1 MSAPPSAS
9 SADFASGNN
18 PSHCDSLHS
27 GCRLPPL
34 LGELKAGLPP
44 NLPLPGHYAGGEQRV
59 PPPILKNTTLDF
71 CGALPTNSQ
80 GDLQVP
86 IAYMNNPSDT
96 YNKVS
101 TAKLGPKTILIFGK
115 KKWKVKITVK
125 GLVCTKEIRVQQ
137 RSPTESNG
145 GVRRSPTEESD
156 GVQRR
161 SPTESNGVVRRSPT
175 EDSDGVQWRSP
186 TESKGG
192 VGRSPMEEGSVGV
205 ERRRGPTESNGGV
218 GRSPKEES
226 DGFQGR
232 SPSESNGEVRR
243 SPTEESDCVQRRSR
257 TESNGGVRRS
267 PTEES
272 DGVQRR
278 SPTESNGGVRP
289 SPTEESDRVQLFHYS
304 RE

>member
-1 MSAPPSAS
+1 MSYIPLPIWWVSLPPMSAPPSAS

-59 PPPILKNTTLDF
+59 PAPILKNTTLDF

-86 IAYMNNPSDT
+86 IAYINNPSDT

-101 TAKLGPKTILIFGK
+101 TAKLGPKTILIFGE
-115 KKWKVKITVK
+115 KKWKVKITEK
-125 GLVCTKEIRVQQ
+125 GLVCTKEISVQQ
-137 RSPTESNG
+137 RSPTESN
-145 GVRRSPTEESD
+145 R
-156 GVQRR
+156 
-161 SPTESNGVVRRSPT
+161 
-175 EDSDGVQWRSP
+175 
-186 TESKGG
+186 
-192 VGRSPMEEGSVGV
+192 
-205 ERRRGPTESNGGV
+205 
-218 GRSPKEES
+218 
-226 DGFQGR
+226 
-232 SPSESNGEVRR
+232 
-243 SPTEESDCVQRRSR
+243 
-257 TESNGGVRRS
+257 GVRRS

-278 SPTESNGGVRP
+278 SPTESNGGVRR
-289 SPTEESDRVQLFHYS
+289 SPTEESDRVQRRRGLTES
-304 RE
+304 NGGVRQSPTEEGSDGVQWRSPKESKGGVRRRPREESVGVQRRSPKESYGGVRLCPKEESDGVQRRSPTESNYFITAVSES

>member
-86 IAYMNNPSDT
+86 IAYINNPSDT

-101 TAKLGPKTILIFGK
+101 KAKLGPKKILIFGE
-115 KKWKVKITVK
+115 KKWKVKITEK
-125 GLVCTKEIRVQQ
+125 GLVCTKEIRVHQ
-137 RSPTESNG
+137 RSPTESNRGVQWSPTEEYDGVQRRSPTESDG
-145 GVRRSPTEESD
+145 GVRRSPTEEGSDGVQRRSPKESKGGVRRGPREESVGVQRRSLTESYGGVRLCPKEESD

-161 SPTESNGVVRRSPT
+161 SPTESNYFITAV
-175 EDSDGVQWRSP
+175 
-186 TESKGG
+186 
-192 VGRSPMEEGSVGV
+192 
-205 ERRRGPTESNGGV
+205 
-218 GRSPKEES
+218 
-226 DGFQGR
+226 
-232 SPSESNGEVRR
+232 SES
-243 SPTEESDCVQRRSR
+243 
-257 TESNGGVRRS
+257 
-267 PTEES
+267 
-272 DGVQRR
+272 
-278 SPTESNGGVRP
+278 
-289 SPTEESDRVQLFHYS
+289 
-304 RE
+304 

>member
-18 PSHCDSLHS
+18 PSQCDSLHS

-44 NLPLPGHYAGGEQRV
+44 KLPLPGHYAGGEQRV

-86 IAYMNNPSDT
+86 IAYINNPSDT

-101 TAKLGPKTILIFGK
+101 TAKLGPKTILIFGE
-115 KKWKVKITVK
+115 KKWKVKITEK
-125 GLVCTKEIRVQQ
+125 GLVCAKEIRVQQ
-137 RSPTESNG
+137 RSPTESNRGVQLSPMEESDGVQRRSPTESNGGGVQRSPTEESEGVQRRSPTASKGGVRRSPTEESDGVQRRSPTESNG

-161 SPTESNGVVRRSPT
+161 SPTESNG
-175 EDSDGVQWRSP
+175 
-186 TESKGG
+186 
-192 VGRSPMEEGSVGV
+192 
-205 ERRRGPTESNGGV
+205 
-218 GRSPKEES
+218 
-226 DGFQGR
+226 
-232 SPSESNGEVRR
+232 
-243 SPTEESDCVQRRSR
+243 
-257 TESNGGVRRS
+257 GVRLC
-267 PTEES
+267 PKEES

-289 SPTEESDRVQLFHYS
+289 SPTISLQP
-304 RE
+304 

>member
-1 MSAPPSAS
+1 MSALTSAS

-71 CGALPTNSQ
+71 CCALPTNSQ

-86 IAYMNNPSDT
+86 IAYINNPSDT

-101 TAKLGPKTILIFGK
+101 KAKLGPKKILIFGE
-115 KKWKVKITVK
+115 KKWKVKITEK
-125 GLVCTKEIRVQQ
+125 GLVCTKELRVHQRSPTESNRGVQ
-137 RSPTESNG
+137 WSPMEEYDGVQRRSPTESNG
-145 GVRRSPTEESD
+145 GVRRSPTEEGSD
-156 GVQRR
+156 GVQLSSPKGVQRR
-161 SPTESNGVVRRSPT
+161 SPTG
-175 EDSDGVQWRSP
+175 
-186 TESKGG
+186 SK
-192 VGRSPMEEGSVGV
+192 
-205 ERRRGPTESNGGV
+205 
-218 GRSPKEES
+218 
-226 DGFQGR
+226 
-232 SPSESNGEVRR
+232 
-243 SPTEESDCVQRRSR
+243 
-257 TESNGGVRRS
+257 GGVRRS
-267 PTEES
+267 PTEKS
-272 DGVQRR
+272 DGVLRR
-278 SPTESNGGVRP
+278 SPTVSKGGVRR

>member
-86 IAYMNNPSDT
+86 IAYINNPSDT

-101 TAKLGPKTILIFGK
+101 TAKLGPKTILIFGEK
-115 KKWKVKITVK
+115 KLKVKITEK
-125 GLVCTKEIRVQQ
+125 GLVCAKEIRVQQ

-161 SPTESNGVVRRSPT
+161 SPTESNG
-175 EDSDGVQWRSP
+175 
-186 TESKGG
+186 
-192 VGRSPMEEGSVGV
+192 
-205 ERRRGPTESNGGV
+205 
-218 GRSPKEES
+218 
-226 DGFQGR
+226 
-232 SPSESNGEVRR
+232 
-243 SPTEESDCVQRRSR
+243 
-257 TESNGGVRRS
+257 GVRRS

-272 DGVQRR
+272 DGVRRR
-278 SPTESNGGVRP
+278 SPTESDGGVRRSP
-289 SPTEESDRVQLFHYS
+289 TEEGSVGVQRRRGPLESNGGGVRRSPTEESEGVQRRSPTGSKGGVRWSPTEKSDGVLRRSPTVSKGGVGRSPTEESDRVQLFHYS

>member
-1 MSAPPSAS
+1 MSYIPLPIWWVSLPPMSAPPSAS

-86 IAYMNNPSDT
+86 IAYINNPSDT

-101 TAKLGPKTILIFGK
+101 TAKLGPKTIIIFGEK
-115 KKWKVKITVK
+115 KLKVKITEK

-145 GVRRSPTEESD
+145 GVRRSPTEES
-156 GVQRR
+156 
-161 SPTESNGVVRRSPT
+161 
-175 EDSDGVQWRSP
+175 
-186 TESKGG
+186 
-192 VGRSPMEEGSVGV
+192 
-205 ERRRGPTESNGGV
+205 NGG
-218 GRSPKEES
+218 
-226 DGFQGR
+226 
-232 SPSESNGEVRR
+232 VRR
-243 SPTEESDCVQRRSR
+243 SPTEESDGVQRRSP

-278 SPTESNGGVRP
+278 SPTESNGGVRR
-289 SPTEESDRVQLFHYS
+289 SPTEEGSDGVQRRRGLTES
-304 RE
+304 NGGGVRRSPTEEGSVGVQRRRGPTESNGGVRRSPKEESDCV

>member
-86 IAYMNNPSDT
+86 IAYINNPSDT

-115 KKWKVKITVK
+115 KKRKVNITEK

-137 RSPTESNG
+137 RSPTESNR

-156 GVQRR
+156 GVHR
-161 SPTESNGVVRRSPT
+161 
-175 EDSDGVQWRSP
+175 
-186 TESKGG
+186 
-192 VGRSPMEEGSVGV
+192 
-205 ERRRGPTESNGGV
+205 GV
-218 GRSPKEES
+218 GRSPKEDS

-232 SPSESNGEVRR
+232 SP
-243 SPTEESDCVQRRSR
+243 
-257 TESNGGVRRS
+257 TESNRGIRRS

-278 SPTESNGGVRP
+278 SPTESNGGVRLCPKEESDGVQRRSRTESNGGVRP
-289 SPTEESDRVQLFHYS
+289 SPTISLQP
-304 RE
+304 

>member
-86 IAYMNNPSDT
+86 IAYINNPSDT

-101 TAKLGPKTILIFGK
+101 TAKLGPKTILIFGE
-115 KKWKVKITVK
+115 KKWKVKITEK
-125 GLVCTKEIRVQQ
+125 GLVCAKEIRVQQ

-161 SPTESNGVVRRSPT
+161 SPTESNGGVR
-175 EDSDGVQWRSP
+175 
-186 TESKGG
+186 
-192 VGRSPMEEGSVGV
+192 RSPMEE
-205 ERRRGPTESNGGV
+205 
-218 GRSPKEES
+218 S
-226 DGFQGR
+226 DG
-232 SPSESNGEVRR
+232 
-243 SPTEESDCVQRRSR
+243 VQRRSP

-278 SPTESNGGVRP
+278 SPTESNGGVRR
-289 SPTEESDRVQLFHYS
+289 SPTEGGSDGVERRRGLRESNGGGVRRSRTEEGSDGVQRRS
-304 RE
+304 RKESKGGV

>member
-1 MSAPPSAS
+1 MSYIPLPIWWVSLPPMSAPPSVS
-9 SADFASGNN
+9 SADFTSGNN

-86 IAYMNNPSDT
+86 IAYINNPSDT

-101 TAKLGPKTILIFGK
+101 TAKLGPKTILIFGE
-115 KKWKVKITVK
+115 KKWKVKITEK

-137 RSPTESNG
+137 RSPTESNRG
-145 GVRRSPTEESD
+145 VRRSPTEESDGVDRGVRRSPTEESD
-156 GVQRR
+156 GVQ
-161 SPTESNGVVRRSPT
+161 
-175 EDSDGVQWRSP
+175 WRSP
-186 TESKGG
+186 TVSKGG
-192 VGRSPMEEGSVGV
+192 VGR
-205 ERRRGPTESNGGV
+205 
-218 GRSPKEES
+218 
-226 DGFQGR
+226 
-232 SPSESNGEVRR
+232 
-243 SPTEESDCVQRRSR
+243 
-257 TESNGGVRRS
+257 
-267 PTEES
+267 
-272 DGVQRR
+272 
-278 SPTESNGGVRP
+278 

-304 RE
+304 REWKLVGSNQNKILISV

>member
-34 LGELKAGLPP
+34 LGKLKAGLPP

-86 IAYMNNPSDT
+86 IAYINNPSDT

-101 TAKLGPKTILIFGK
+101 TAKLGPKTILIFGE
-115 KKWKVKITVK
+115 KKWKVKITEK

-161 SPTESNGVVRRSPT
+161 SPTESNG
-175 EDSDGVQWRSP
+175 
-186 TESKGG
+186 
-192 VGRSPMEEGSVGV
+192 
-205 ERRRGPTESNGGV
+205 
-218 GRSPKEES
+218 
-226 DGFQGR
+226 
-232 SPSESNGEVRR
+232 
-243 SPTEESDCVQRRSR
+243 
-257 TESNGGVRRS
+257 GGVRRS
-267 PTEES
+267 PTEEGS
-272 DGVQRR
+272 DGVQWRSPKESKGGVRLCPKEVRRRPREESVGVQRR
-278 SPTESNGGVRP
+278 SPTESYGGVRLCP
-289 SPTEESDRVQLFHYS
+289 KEESDRVQRRSPTESNYFITAVS
-304 RE
+304 ES

>member
-1 MSAPPSAS
+1 MSYIPLPIWWVSLPPMSAPPSAS

-86 IAYMNNPSDT
+86 IAYINNPSDT

-115 KKWKVKITVK
+115 KKWKVKITEK

-137 RSPTESNG
+137 RSPTESNR
-145 GVRRSPTEESD
+145 GVQRSPTEESD
-156 GVQRR
+156 R
-161 SPTESNGVVRRSPT
+161 
-175 EDSDGVQWRSP
+175 
-186 TESKGG
+186 
-192 VGRSPMEEGSVGV
+192 
-205 ERRRGPTESNGGV
+205 
-218 GRSPKEES
+218 
-226 DGFQGR
+226 
-232 SPSESNGEVRR
+232 
-243 SPTEESDCVQRRSR
+243 
-257 TESNGGVRRS
+257 
-267 PTEES
+267 
-272 DGVQRR
+272 VQRR
-278 SPTESNGGVRP
+278 SPTESNGGVRQSP
-289 SPTEESDRVQLFHYS
+289 TEEGSDGVQRRRGLTESNGGGVRRSPMEESEGVQRRSPTASKGGVRRSPTEKSEGVLRRSPTVSKGGVGRSPTEESDRVQLFHYS
-304 RE
+304 REWKLVGSNQNKILISV

>member
-86 IAYMNNPSDT
+86 IAYINNPSDT

-101 TAKLGPKTILIFGK
+101 TAKLGPKTILIFGE
-115 KKWKVKITVK
+115 KKWKVKITGK

-137 RSPTESNG
+137 RSPTESN
-145 GVRRSPTEESD
+145 
-156 GVQRR
+156 
-161 SPTESNGVVRRSPT
+161 
-175 EDSDGVQWRSP
+175 
-186 TESKGG
+186 
-192 VGRSPMEEGSVGV
+192 
-205 ERRRGPTESNGGV
+205 RG
-218 GRSPKEES
+218 
-226 DGFQGR
+226 
-232 SPSESNGEVRR
+232 VRR
-243 SPTEESDCVQRRSR
+243 SPTEESDCVRRR
-257 TESNGGVRRS
+257 GPMEG
-267 PTEES
+267 PTE
-272 DGVQRR
+272 G
-278 SPTESNGGVRP
+278 
-289 SPTEESDRVQLFHYS
+289 SDRVQRRGQTEFD
-304 RE
+304 RGV

>member
-34 LGELKAGLPP
+34 LGELKAGLSP
-44 NLPLPGHYAGGEQRV
+44 NLPLAGHYAGGEQRV

-86 IAYMNNPSDT
+86 IAYINNPSDT

-115 KKWKVKITVK
+115 KKRKVNITEK

-137 RSPTESNG
+137 RSPTESNR

-161 SPTESNGVVRRSPT
+161 SPTEST
-175 EDSDGVQWRSP
+175 EESDGVLRRS
-186 TESKGG
+186 
-192 VGRSPMEEGSVGV
+192 
-205 ERRRGPTESNGGV
+205 PTESNGGV
-218 GRSPKEES
+218 RLCPK
-226 DGFQGR
+226 
-232 SPSESNGEVRR
+232 
-243 SPTEESDCVQRRSR
+243 
-257 TESNGGVRRS
+257 
-267 PTEES
+267 EES

-278 SPTESNGGVRP
+278 SPTKSNYFITAVSES
-289 SPTEESDRVQLFHYS
+289 
-304 RE
+304 

>member
-1 MSAPPSAS
+1 MSYIPLPIWWVSLPPMSAPPSAS

-86 IAYMNNPSDT
+86 IAYINNPSDT

-101 TAKLGPKTILIFGK
+101 KAKLGPKKILIIGE
-115 KKWKVKITVK
+115 KKWKVKITEK

-161 SPTESNGVVRRSPT
+161 SL
-175 EDSDGVQWRSP
+175 
-186 TESKGG
+186 
-192 VGRSPMEEGSVGV
+192 
-205 ERRRGPTESNGGV
+205 TESNGG
-218 GRSPKEES
+218 G
-226 DGFQGR
+226 
-232 SPSESNGEVRR
+232 VRR
-243 SPTEESDCVQRRSR
+243 SPTEEGSDGVQRRSPK
-257 TESNGGVRRS
+257 ESKGGVRQGPREESVGVQRRS
-267 PTEES
+267 LTESYGGVRLCPKEES

-278 SPTESNGGVRP
+278 SPTESNYFITAV
-289 SPTEESDRVQLFHYS
+289 SES
-304 RE
+304 

>member
-86 IAYMNNPSDT
+86 IAYINNPSDT

-115 KKWKVKITVK
+115 KKWKVNITEK

-137 RSPTESNG
+137 RSPTESNRGVRRSPQRSPTESYG
-145 GVRRSPTEESD
+145 GVRRSPMEESD
-156 GVQRR
+156 Y
-161 SPTESNGVVRRSPT
+161 
-175 EDSDGVQWRSP
+175 
-186 TESKGG
+186 
-192 VGRSPMEEGSVGV
+192 
-205 ERRRGPTESNGGV
+205 
-218 GRSPKEES
+218 
-226 DGFQGR
+226 
-232 SPSESNGEVRR
+232 
-243 SPTEESDCVQRRSR
+243 VQRRSR
-257 TESNGGVRRS
+257 TESNGGVRWSPQRS
-267 PTEES
+267 PTESYGGVRRNPMEES
-272 DGVQRR
+272 DYVQRR
-278 SPTESNGGVRP
+278 SRTESNGGVRP
-289 SPTEESDRVQLFHYS
+289 SPTISLQP
-304 RE
+304 

>member
-1 MSAPPSAS
+1 MSYIPLPIWWVSLPPMSAPPSAS

-44 NLPLPGHYAGGEQRV
+44 KLPLPGHYAGGEQRV

-86 IAYMNNPSDT
+86 IAYINNPSDT

-101 TAKLGPKTILIFGK
+101 TAKLGPKTILIFGE
-115 KKWKVKITVK
+115 KKWKVKITEK
-125 GLVCTKEIRVQQ
+125 GLVCAKEIRVQQ
-137 RSPTESNG
+137 RSPTESNR
-145 GVRRSPTEESD
+145 GVQLSPTEESD

-161 SPTESNGVVRRSPT
+161 SPTESNG
-175 EDSDGVQWRSP
+175 
-186 TESKGG
+186 
-192 VGRSPMEEGSVGV
+192 
-205 ERRRGPTESNGGV
+205 
-218 GRSPKEES
+218 
-226 DGFQGR
+226 
-232 SPSESNGEVRR
+232 
-243 SPTEESDCVQRRSR
+243 
-257 TESNGGVRRS
+257 GVRLC
-267 PTEES
+267 PKEES

-289 SPTEESDRVQLFHYS
+289 SPTISLQPWVKVSWE
-304 RE
+304 